1 MGLLS
6 KLGGG
11 KNKNPKVNTDAE
23 TQDAHTDTTSK
34 KAKKKAKGDKPGKQ
48 PKQKKSLFGGKK
60 KELTLLERM
69 QLEESVAAASLDVVQ
84 ELADE
89 GHSAVRELDD
99 GFLIVA
105 ITNEMLEEV
114 GLDPSSEEFGSFV
127 EGLRSETIESIALA
141 EDLADGV
148 VGIIPSQETLIAL
161 EEFDFIHELEFRWAI
176 VPFDL
181 EDEDRLILL
190 DGTVHIE
197 RLMSMANNPD
207 IRVRVENGDIV
218 DVDGSDSHD
227 EFEDNYNDDQ
237 GFDDDS
243 DELDD
248 APSDSDELDD
258 APEVDDGF
266 DDDLDSEF
274 DDNSDDDLDSGFD
287 SNSDVGFDDNLDDGF
302 DDLDGL
308 DDMDGFDDSLDG
320 GFDDMGDLDSEE
332 NYTTVAVEEELMSP
346 EETKEVINRAAEH
359 SFNNT
364 ELDLHI
370 DMSIFDDYFDS
381 ITIAKFDTTKQDDS
395 ELQNVISKLRQDA
408 NIELQ
413 RFHQENIQALRNKYT
428 TSMREIHNKLVE
440 SLDHKNQNTTYG
452 SKFYEIENEFEDAMD
467 DIDRFVAG
475 EVERIHQEY
484 NREREEFAE
493 NARREALATY
503 DSRYKDIRDR
513 KIASVRDEVQAD
525 IKTKRDIKIGELY
538 EDRRTVAQRLF
549 DKATTALLQKLQE
562 EYQRVAQKELQMYDA
577 FRKDMDAYLRQH
589 FADEVL
595 RAKAEAEKLRQ
606 SHEAERVRQEY
617 EQLLLAKTAQ
627 LKEADERAREAIRQ
641 LEETHKEQIEHI
653 KADYER
659 RIEREQRDNQNLRE
673 MLAEA
678 TESSSKIGEQ
688 KEKEIEHRM
697 NLYKDQLEAKEREL
711 EYANQRAK
719 DANRPMKF
727 ILGAVGAIAIA
738 LGIIIGF
745 LMGVGQTQHI
755 APSAPDI
762 QTQDEVGFN
771 HIQDH
776 EVNDSEFDS
785 FTIDYNSVA

>member
-11 KNKNPKVNTDAE
+11 KNKNPEVNTDAE
-23 TQDAHTDTTSK
+23 TQDAHTDTPSEKSKK
-34 KAKKKAKGDKPGKQ
+34 KAKKK

-84 ELADE
+84 ELANE
-89 GHSAVRELDD
+89 GNSAVRELDD

-105 ITNEMLEEV
+105 ITNDMLEEV

-148 VGIIPSQETLIAL
+148 VGIIPSQETLLAL
-161 EEFDFIHELEFRWAI
+161 DEFDFTHELEFRWAI

-190 DGTVHIE
+190 DGTVHFE
-197 RLMSMANNPD
+197 QLMSMANDPN
-207 IRVRVENGDIV
+207 IRVQVENGDIV
-218 DVDGSDSHD
+218 YVDGLDSHD
-227 EFEDNYNDDQ
+227 EVEDNYDDNQ
-237 GFDDDS
+237 ELDDGS

-248 APSDSDELDD
+248 APFDSDELDNT
-258 APEVDDGF
+258 PESDELDDTPES
-266 DDDLDSEF
+266 DDNLDNEF
-274 DDNSDDDLDSGFD
+274 DDNSDDDLNSGFD
-287 SNSDVGFDDNLDDGF
+287 SNSDARFDDNLDDGF
-302 DDLDGL
+302 NDLDGL
-308 DDMDGFDDSLDG
+308 DDMN

-346 EETKEVINRAAEH
+346 EETKEAINRVAEH

-413 RFHQENIQALRNKYT
+413 RFHQENIQSLRNKYT

-440 SLDHKNQNTTYG
+440 SLDHKNKNTTYG

-467 DIDRFVAG
+467 DIDRLAAS
-475 EVERIHQEY
+475 EVEKIHQEY

-538 EDRRTVAQRLF
+538 KDRRAVAKRLF
-549 DKATTALLQKLQE
+549 DKAATALLQKLQE
-562 EYQRVAQKELQMYDA
+562 EYQRVVQKELQMYDA

-641 LEETHKEQIEHI
+641 LEETHKEEIEHI

-659 RIEREQRDNQNLRE
+659 RIEREQRNNQNLRD
-673 MLAEA
+673 MLADA

-711 EYANQRAK
+711 EYANQRLK

-745 LMGVGQTQHI
+745 LMGVGQTQHM
-755 APSAPDI
+755 APSAPSS
-762 QTQDEVGFN
+762 QTQDKDKVGFN
-771 HIQDH
+771 HIQNH
-776 EVNDSEFDS
+776 EVNYSEFDG
-785 FTIDYNSVA
+785 FTINYNSVA